1 MSRSPSLPS
10 KPRLVRMTWLA
21 WLCALC
27 LLGMQGLG
35 QLHGIAHGVSLQNT
49 LSSAATGAVTMTVE
63 VMAKV
68 TAKVAVSG
76 GWGHQSGDADCHVF
90 DHLSQGQFLA
100 SQTALDGAAVA
111 PLQAAAPVWAGAEL
125 VARWKR
131 SARAP
136 PLSA

>member
-10 KPRLVRMTWLA
+10 KLRLVRMTWLA

-35 QLHGIAHGVSLQNT
+35 QLHGIAHGVALQNT
-49 LSSAATGAVTMTVE
+49 LSSAATGAAK
-63 VMAKV
+63 MA
-68 TAKVAVSG
+68 ASG

-100 SQTALDGAAVA
+100 SQTAFDGAAMA

-125 VARWKR
+125 AARWKR